1 MNHGHDVTDEI
12 VNDVVIPVGDA
23 YEVTVGHGALARL
36 PHLMPEDATR
46 ILLVHAPALADRAA
60 ELALSLATT
69 QRTVIVEELPDAEAA
84 KTVDVVAHLWGVLGR
99 AGFTRTDVV
108 VGFGGGAST
117 DLAGFAAA
125 TWLRGVRVIQVP
137 TTLLGMVDAAVGGK
151 TGINTAEGKNL
162 VGSFHEPAAVLCD
175 LDVLSTLPRA
185 DLVAGMAEVV
195 KCGFIA
201 DPVILDLVRADPS
214 AAYDPEGE
222 VLAELVRRSVEVKAK
237 VVAVDLKE
245 SSLREILNYGH
256 TFAHA
261 IEQVEQYTW
270 RHGDAVAVGMVYVA
284 ELAQR
289 AGLIDAA
296 LVAQHRA
303 VLTSLGLPTSY
314 RADRWEQL
322 LTAMRRDKKT
332 RGDLLRF
339 VALTAV
345 GQPTRL
351 EGPSAQDLEAAYEA
365 VSSTL

>member
-1 MNHGHDVTDEI
+1 
-12 VNDVVIPVGDA
+12 VNDAVIPVGDA
-23 YEVTVGHGALARL
+23 YEVTIGRGVLTRL
-36 PHLMPEDATR
+36 PQLVPTDATR
-46 ILLVHAPALADRAA
+46 ILLLHAPVLADRAA
-60 ELALSLATT
+60 QVAALLASE
-69 QRTVIVEELPDAEAA
+69 QRSVIVEALPDAEAA
-84 KTVDVVAHLWGVLGR
+84 KTAQGVAHVWSVLGR

-108 VGFGGGAST
+108 IGFGGGAST

-125 TWLRGVRVIQVP
+125 TWLRGVRVIQIP

-151 TGINTAEGKNL
+151 TGINTPEGKNL
-162 VGSFHEPAAVLCD
+162 VGSFHEPIAVLCD
-175 LDVLSTLPRA
+175 LDLLQTLPHS
-185 DLVAGMAEVV
+185 DLIAGMAEIV

-201 DPVILDLVRADPS
+201 DPVILDLVRADQP
-214 AAYDPEGE
+214 AACDPAGE
-222 VLAELVRRSVEVKAK
+222 VLAELVRRAVAVKAE
-237 VVAVDLKE
+237 VVAADLKE

-284 ELAQR
+284 ELAFR

-314 RADRWEQL
+314 RAGCWEQL

-339 VALTAV
+339 VVLT
-345 GQPTRL
+345 GLGETSRL
-351 EGPSAQDLEAAYEA
+351 EGPHLQDLQAAYDA
-365 VSSTL
+365 ISTKL